1 MGAEEGGVQPD
12 AANPLGDEPRVLP
25 RRHAPS
31 LTASAD
37 KQGFARF
44 LASNSY
50 VVIDRLSGLLGQ
62 FKPDG
67 LPGLLLPHRRPTT
80 EYPLGATSSTLR
92 AMTSQPRSL
101 LSMARLNIAKSRV
114 RLSTWSLVRMDQTCF
129 GRSGGFAPVSLPLFQ
144 GRRLDVVGTAFSV
157 SCMVILLSY

>member
-1 MGAEEGGVQPD
+1 MGAEEVGVQPD

-25 RRHAPS
+25 RRYAPS

-44 LASNSY
+44 LTSYSY

-67 LPGLLLPHRRPTT
+67 LPGLLPHRRPD
-80 EYPLGATSSTLR
+80 PLNTRSV
-92 AMTSQPRSL
+92 QHPR
-101 LSMARLNIAKSRV
+101 
-114 RLSTWSLVRMDQTCF
+114 
-129 GRSGGFAPVSLPLFQ
+129 P
-144 GRRLDVVGTAFSV
+144 
-157 SCMVILLSY
+157 

>member
-1 MGAEEGGVQPD
+1 MGAEEVGVQPD

-50 VVIDRLSGLLGQ
+50 VAPR
-62 FKPDG
+62 
-67 LPGLLLPHRRPTT
+67 LLPIAPAPRYQDPVLQPYGLSPYLREEGRRPLRG
-80 EYPLGATSSTLR
+80 EGQRRVGAFALIVQPGRPFSCGRAGVRGASASRAFVSSFLDL
-92 AMTSQPRSL
+92 AQGDRS
-101 LSMARLNIAKSRV
+101 RTQI
-114 RLSTWSLVRMDQTCF
+114 
-129 GRSGGFAPVSLPLFQ
+129 
-144 GRRLDVVGTAFSV
+144 
-157 SCMVILLSY
+157 